1 MRVGYEGSGDE
12 GGGLCESGGAREG
25 ADETEGAIE
34 GATEGERE
42 GERARRREGEMRQGG
57 EG

>member
-12 GGGLCESGGAREG
+12 GGGLCESGGAREC
-25 ADETEGAIE
+25 ADETE

-42 GERARRREGEMRQGG
+42 GQRERARGREGELRQGG